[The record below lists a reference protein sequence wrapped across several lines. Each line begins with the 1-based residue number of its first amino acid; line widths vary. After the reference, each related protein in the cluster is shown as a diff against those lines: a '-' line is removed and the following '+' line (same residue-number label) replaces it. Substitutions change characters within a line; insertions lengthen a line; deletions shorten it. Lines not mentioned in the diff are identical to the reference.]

1 MAAMTVK
8 LIRLSTLGGL
18 LEDPTKAKK
27 SRVYSGREKVGEDN
41 ITGQFKSSW
50 KIFRF

>member
-1 MAAMTVK
+1 MTAMTVK
-8 LIRLSTLGGL
+8 LMTLGGL
-18 LEDPTKAKK
+18 LEDPTKAQK